1 QELEAGSRGF
11 GSVESRA
18 GALGLTAA
26 PERWQLEG
34 DSAELYERYLVPPVT
49 LPWAVDLVGR
59 VGVDA
64 AERIL
69 DVACG
74 TGAVARVAAE
84 RVGDGGR
91 VVGVDVNRAMLRIAR
106 ARVPG
111 LEWREG
117 SVLALP
123 FADGEFDVVF
133 CQLGLQFFPDR
144 PAALREMRRVLAP
157 CGRLGAR
164 VYSSIERNPPAGA
177 PSEALDRQFGE
188 GASRAKRHEHSLAD
202 RAELAGLLAATGFA
216 DIRVETVSREVRFAS
231 AEEWVR
237 IQFAAT
243 PLAALLEGREPSQCE
258 RLVALVG
265 ADVEAGAPPFVPE
278 RGLAVPP
285 RGPVAL
291 GAAEHGLGQP
301 PGGPPHGRRPPPP

>member
-1 QELEAGSRGF
+1 MCWC
-11 GSVESRA
+11 SVEGRA
-18 GALGLTAA
+18 EASGMTAA

-49 LPWAVDLVGR
+49 LPWALDLVER
-59 VGVDA
+59 VGV
-64 AERIL
+64 EPGRRIL

-74 TGAVARVAAE
+74 TGAVARVAAD
-84 RVGDGGR
+84 RVGEGGR
-91 VVGVDVNRAMLRIAR
+91 VVGVDVNRAMLRV
-106 ARVPG
+106 ARVRLPG

-123 FADGEFDVVF
+123 FDDGDFDVVF

-144 PAALREMRRVLAP
+144 PTALREMRRVLAP
-157 CGRLGAR
+157 GGRFGAS
-164 VYSSIERNPPAGA
+164 VYSSIERNPAA
-177 PSEALDRQFGE
+177 DALSRSLDRHLGA

-202 RAELAGLLAATGFA
+202 RAELAALVATAGFA
-216 DIRVETVSREVRFAS
+216 RPCVETVTQTVRFAS

-243 PLAALLEGREPSQCE
+243 PLAALLEGRVRSERE

-265 ADVEAGAPPFVPE
+265 ADVGASLAPFVQDGCLGFPQE
-278 RGLAVPP
+278 VHVAV
-285 RGPVAL
+285 AMT
-291 GAAEHGLGQP
+291 
-301 PGGPPHGRRPPPP
+301 